1 MLEADA
7 GRDRAV
13 PRRAAAVTDAP
24 SHGSVPRLDL
34 ERARNVALAAAR
46 AAGAIHLRY
55 LGEIAREG
63 ITRKSS
69 ARDLVTRADVEAE
82 RAIVAAIR
90 AAFPDHAIE
99 AEEEVRDAADG
110 RPRWFVDPLDGTT
123 NFVHE
128 LPAFCASIALY
139 ADGAPQVAVV
149 HAPRFS
155 ETFHATRGG
164 GAWLETAHFGAGAAR
179 RLSVSA
185 ASALSE
191 SVVATGFPYK
201 RNEMRAQ
208 GIEDNLGNFSRVFY
222 EVRGLRR
229 MGSAAIDLAYVAA
242 GRFDAFWELHLSPH
256 DVAAGALLV
265 QEAGGEVTDV
275 GGGAEWLRGGSIVAG
290 PRVLC
295 QALRPRLR
303 R

>member
-1 MLEADA
+1 VTNGAA
-7 GRDRAV
+7 SPSG
-13 PRRAAAVTDAP
+13 AAAP
-24 SHGSVPRLDL
+24 LDL
-34 ERARNVALAAAR
+34 ERARSVALEAAR

-55 LGEIAREG
+55 LGEIARDG
-63 ITRKSS
+63 IARKSS
-69 ARDLVTRADVEAE
+69 TRDLVTRADVESE

-90 AAFPDHAIE
+90 AAFPEHAIE
-99 AEEEVRDAADG
+99 AEEEVRDAQDS

-128 LPAFCASIALY
+128 LPAFCSSIALY
-139 ADGAPQVAVV
+139 SGGLPQVAVV
-149 HAPRFS
+149 HAARFG

-164 GAWLETAHFGAGAAR
+164 GAWLELEGGAAGARPGADGDKSARPGGAR
-179 RLSVSA
+179 RLRV
-185 ASALSE
+185 SE
-191 SVVATGFPYK
+191 SKELIECVVATGFPYR

-265 QEAGGEVTDV
+265 QEAGGEVTDF
-275 GGGAEWLRGGSIVAG
+275 GGGAEWLRGGSLLAG
-290 PRVLC
+290 PRALC
-295 QALRPRLR
+295 EALRPRLR

>member
-1 MLEADA
+1 MTA
-7 GRDRAV
+7 
-13 PRRAAAVTDAP
+13 
-24 SHGSVPRLDL
+24 LDL
-34 ERARNVALAAAR
+34 ERARAVALDAAR
-46 AAGAIHLRY
+46 AAGLIHLRY
-55 LGEIAREG
+55 LGEIARDG
-63 ITRKSS
+63 IARKSS
-69 ARDLVTRADVEAE
+69 TRDLVTRADVESE
-82 RAIVAAIR
+82 RAIVSAIR

-99 AEEEVRDAADG
+99 AEEEVRDALDA

-128 LPAFCASIALY
+128 LPAFCSSIALY
-139 ADGAPQVAVV
+139 DRGVPQVAVV
-149 HAPRFS
+149 HAARFG

-164 GAWLETAHFGAGAAR
+164 GAWLETEHFGDGKPR
-179 RLSVSA
+179 RLRVSA
-185 ASALSE
+185 SQALIE

-242 GRFDAFWELHLSPH
+242 GRFDVFWELHLSPH

-265 QEAGGEVTDV
+265 QEAGGEVTDF
-275 GGGAEWLRGGSIVAG
+275 GGGAEWLRGGSLLAG

-295 QALRPRLR
+295 EALRPRLR

>member
-1 MLEADA
+1 
-7 GRDRAV
+7 
-13 PRRAAAVTDAP
+13 VT
-24 SHGSVPRLDL
+24 GLDL
-34 ERARNVALAAAR
+34 ERARTVALEAAR

-55 LGEIAREG
+55 LGEIARDG
-63 ITRKSS
+63 IARKSS
-69 ARDLVTRADVEAE
+69 TRDLVTRADVESE

-90 AAFPDHAIE
+90 AAFPEHAIE
-99 AEEEVRDAADG
+99 AEEEVRDAQDS

-139 ADGAPQVAVV
+139 SGGQPQVAVV
-149 HAPRFS
+149 HAARFG

-164 GAWLETAHFGAGAAR
+164 GAWLETAHFGDGKPR
-179 RLSVSA
+179 RLRVSG
-185 ASALSE
+185 SQTLIE

-201 RNEMRAQ
+201 RNELRAQ

-222 EVRGLRR
+222 DVRGLRR

-265 QEAGGEVTDV
+265 QEAGGEVTDF
-275 GGGAEWLRGGSIVAG
+275 GGGAEWLRGGSLLAG

-295 QALRPRLR
+295 EALRPRLR